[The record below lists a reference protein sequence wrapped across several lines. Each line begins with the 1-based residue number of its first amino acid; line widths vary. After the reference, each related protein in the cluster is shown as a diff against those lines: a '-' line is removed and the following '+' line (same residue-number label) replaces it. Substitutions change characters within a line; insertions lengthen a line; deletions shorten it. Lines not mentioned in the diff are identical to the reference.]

1 MRFNLHKLT
10 LVSIIAAISAV
21 GRIAFQFIPN
31 FQPTTAIIIIASYFL
46 GPLSGVLL
54 AIVSTYLSNL
64 VLGIGLWSIW
74 QMFAWA
80 MISLL
85 SSLLK
90 KINLKKTLPILII
103 IGVFAGFF
111 YGAVFAFVNLLITN
125 KFWPYYLA
133 GLTFD
138 LNHAISNVI
147 FIVILYK
154 PMTRLFANISIL

>member
-1 MRFNLHKLT
+1 MRVDLHRLT
-10 LVSIIAAISAV
+10 LISIIAAISAV

-46 GPLSGVLL
+46 GPLSGILL

-74 QMFAWA
+74 QMFAWG
-80 MISLL
+80 MIGFL

-90 KINLKKTLPILII
+90 KINIRKPLPILVI

-111 YGAVFAFVNLLITN
+111 YGIVFAFVNLLITN
-125 KFWPYYLA
+125 RFLPYYLA

-147 FIVILYK
+147 FIVILFK
-154 PMTRLFANISIL
+154 PMKRLFENV